1 LGKSYGTGLDGPCS
15 GFSTTDFGGLAG
27 IEARSNTTMSQRIA
41 QGTATDLTTAWT
53 DNDIPEHPLN
63 AARGILIGLA
73 LSTLIWAAI
82 LYGLWAALS

>member
-1 LGKSYGTGLDGPCS
+1 MTSVNRSMDMPPEVQASRDAMAGDVAGT
-15 GFSTTDFGGLAG
+15 
-27 IEARSNTTMSQRIA
+27 
-41 QGTATDLTTAWT
+41 WT

>member
-1 LGKSYGTGLDGPCS
+1 MAGDVAGT
-15 GFSTTDFGGLAG
+15 
-27 IEARSNTTMSQRIA
+27 
-41 QGTATDLTTAWT
+41 WT